1 MAAHTGEQNPVR
13 LPHDPL
19 AEGQFLKHPF
29 RLVHRGAVVEHLV
42 DVFLAL
48 GDDASCPASNSALR
62 CGMESSPEWRA
73 RSTIDGTAPTFNV
86 NSGGNAVREGDD
98 WAPWF
103 RELARKIA
111 DGGEQYLIDRAKEV
125 AWKGN
130 ADESRTYGL
139 LRYGDD
145 NIDPLSFFYTLG
157 SRSRSGE
164 SRKPLY
170 ASVAEAFDMT
180 RGPAFGH
187 RFILPTPTPQNTL
200 FHNAGEGDP
209 PLLWDLFREA
219 VRGIESVTPDHFERV
234 LEIRGVGTRKLTQ
247 ALFLVNPE
255 DFLSFDD
262 QTKPLEPFDSI
273 SLPINWQ
280 GYRISWADYRKW
292 IDEVRAS
299 FPGCWLCEANLLAWL
314 LYSGRFSVQANNY
327 FQVSTNVFDDDTD
340 RWDEFDTNHCVY
352 TGGPGQERT
361 YPLAE
366 PKPGDVI
373 LGRFGLT
380 EGRGIGVV
388 HQNDY
393 QDGFEVDRRL
403 HVVWL
408 NKTPA
413 ALSGRTPMIGFSRA
427 GEATV
432 AAFRQASEYA
442 PTFDLFERLRD
453 RAAAHEG
460 PSPDV
465 DPANAKP
472 SPGSAEEVASPPS
485 RKAEPMPPF
494 NRILFGPP
502 GTGKTWRAAT
512 LAVSIVD
519 GKSERK
525 EVDRNQFDDLRFD
538 LRSGHGQI
546 SMVTFHQNFA
556 YEDFIE
562 GIRPVLKNGRLAY
575 KLRAGIFRRIAKAA
589 KKNPDKRFV
598 LIIDEI
604 NRGNIAKIFG
614 ELITLIEDSR
624 RVGQPDATWIT
635 LPYSGTTFGVP
646 DNLYIVGTMN
656 TADRSIQL
664 LDTALR
670 RRFTFIEAMPN
681 PKHRLISKDIDGVDC
696 QEMLAAM
703 NERIAALLD
712 REHQIGHTY
721 LLEVEEI
728 RKLSDTFRNR
738 MLPLLQ
744 EYFFDDWAKIRVVL
758 GNNAFVTGK
767 KVDVR
772 SAGRESMD
780 EDRFVYERLP
790 DDDPRWEDPGEY
802 RKIYDGE
809 ISREQ
814 EDA

>member
-1 MAAHTGEQNPVR
+1 M
-13 LPHDPL
+13 
-19 AEGQFLKHPF
+19 
-29 RLVHRGAVVEHLV
+29 
-42 DVFLAL
+42 
-48 GDDASCPASNSALR
+48 
-62 CGMESSPEWRA
+62 
-73 RSTIDGTAPTFNV
+73 
-86 NSGGNAVREGDD
+86 RETDD

-111 DGGEQYLIDRAKEV
+111 DGGEQYLIERAKEV
-125 AWKGN
+125 AWRGD
-130 ADESRTYGL
+130 AEESRPYGL

-180 RGPAFGH
+180 RGPAFDH

-219 VRGIESVTPDHFERV
+219 VRGIESVTPDHFERA

-273 SLPINWQ
+273 SLPTDWQ
-280 GYRISWADYRKW
+280 GYRIRWADYRKW
-292 IDEVRAS
+292 IDEVGGS

-314 LYSGRFSVQANNY
+314 LYSGELSVQASNW
-327 FQVSTNVFDDDTD
+327 FQVSTNVFNDGTD
-340 RWDEFDTNHCVY
+340 RWNEFDSNHCVY
-352 TGGPGQERT
+352 TGGPGQEKR
-361 YPLAE
+361 YPLDE

-373 LGRFGLT
+373 LVRFGQT
-380 EGRGIGVV
+380 AGRGIGVV
-388 HQNDY
+388 HRNDY
-393 QDGFEVDRRL
+393 QDGFEEDRRL

-408 NKTPA
+408 NKTTT
-413 ALSGRTPMIGFSRA
+413 ALAGRTPMIGFSHA
-427 GEATV
+427 KESTV
-432 AAFRQASEYA
+432 DAFRNTPEYA
-442 PTFDLFERLRD
+442 PTFALLDRLSD
-453 RAAAHEG
+453 RARPHEG

-465 DPANAKP
+465 SPANAEP
-472 SPGSAEEVASPPS
+472 SPGSAEETASPTN

-512 LAVSIVD
+512 LAVSIVNGED
-519 GKSERK
+519 ESEDI
-525 EVDRNQFDDLRFD
+525 DRNRFHQLRFD
-538 LRSGHGQI
+538 PRSGDGQVA
-546 SMVTFHQNFA
+546 MVTFHQNFA

-562 GIRPVLKNGRLAY
+562 GIRPVLRKGGLAY
-575 KLRAGIFRRIAKAA
+575 KLRSGMFKRIAKAA
-589 KKNPDKRFV
+589 KKSPDKRFV

-624 RVGQPDATWIT
+624 RLGQPDATQVT
-635 LPYSGTTFGVP
+635 LPYSRKAFGVP

-670 RRFTFIEAMPN
+670 RRFTFIEAMPD
-681 PKHRLISKDIDGVDC
+681 PRHRLISGDAGGVDC
-696 QEMLAAM
+696 REMLAAM

-721 LLEVEEI
+721 LLEVDDI

-738 MLPLLQ
+738 IFPLLQ
-744 EYFFDDWAKIRVVL
+744 EYFFDDWAKIRMVL
-758 GNNAFVTGK
+758 GNNAFITEK
-767 KVDVR
+767 EVDVR
-772 SAGRESMD
+772 SEERERVD
-780 EDRFVYERLP
+780 EDRAIYERLP
-790 DDDPRWEDPGEY
+790 GDDRRWEDPGEY
-802 RKIYDGE
+802 RRIYGGE
-809 ISREQ
+809 TGGEPEKP

>member
-1 MAAHTGEQNPVR
+1 MTETN
-13 LPHDPL
+13 
-19 AEGQFLKHPF
+19 
-29 RLVHRGAVVEHLV
+29 
-42 DVFLAL
+42 
-48 GDDASCPASNSALR
+48 
-62 CGMESSPEWRA
+62 
-73 RSTIDGTAPTFNV
+73 
-86 NSGGNAVREGDD
+86 D

-103 RELARKIA
+103 RELARTIA
-111 DGGEQYLIDRAKEV
+111 DGGEQYLIERAKEV
-125 AWKGN
+125 AWRGD
-130 ADESRTYGL
+130 AEGSRSYGL

-164 SRKPLY
+164 SREPLY
-170 ASVAEAFDMT
+170 ASVAEAFGMT
-180 RGPAFGH
+180 RGPAFNH

-219 VRGIESVTPDHFERV
+219 VRGIESVTPDHFERAF
-234 LEIRGVGTRKLTQ
+234 EIRGVGTRKLTQ

-273 SLPINWQ
+273 SLPTNWQ
-280 GYRISWADYRKW
+280 GYRIRWADYRKW
-292 IDEVRAS
+292 IDELEAS

-314 LYSGRFSVQANNY
+314 LYSDELSVQASNW
-327 FQVSTNVFDDDTD
+327 FQVSTNVFNDDTD
-340 RWDEFDTNHCVY
+340 RWDEFDSNHCVY
-352 TGGPGQERT
+352 TGGPGQEKK
-361 YPLAE
+361 YPLDE

-373 LGRFGLT
+373 LVRFGKT

-388 HQNDY
+388 HRNDY
-393 QDGFEVDRRL
+393 EDGFEEDRRL

-408 NKTPA
+408 NKTTA
-413 ALSGRTPMIGFSRA
+413 VLSGHTPMMGFSHA
-427 GEATV
+427 GESTV
-432 AAFRQASEYA
+432 DAFRNTPEYA
-442 PTFDLFERLRD
+442 PTFALLDRLSD
-453 RAAAHEG
+453 RARPHEG

-465 DPANAKP
+465 SPANAEP
-472 SPGSAEEVASPPS
+472 SPGSAEETASPTS

-519 GKSERK
+519 GEDESED
-525 EVDRNQFDDLRFD
+525 VDRNRFHQLRFD
-538 LRSGHGQI
+538 PRSGDGQVA
-546 SMVTFHQNFA
+546 MVTFHQNFA

-562 GIRPVLKNGRLAY
+562 GIRPVLRKGGLAY
-575 KLRAGIFRRIAKAA
+575 KLRSGMFKRIARAA
-589 KKNPDKRFV
+589 KKSPDKRFV

-624 RVGQPDATWIT
+624 RLGQPDATQVT
-635 LPYSGTTFGVP
+635 LPYSRKAFGVP
-646 DNLYIVGTMN
+646 DNLYVVGTMN

-670 RRFTFIEAMPN
+670 RRFTFIEVMPD
-681 PKHRLISKDIDGVDC
+681 PRHRLISGDAGGVDC

-721 LLEVEEI
+721 LLEVDDT

-738 MLPLLQ
+738 IFPLLQ
-744 EYFFDDWAKIRVVL
+744 EYFFDDWAKIRMVL
-758 GNNAFVTGK
+758 GNNAFITEK
-767 KVDVR
+767 EVDIR
-772 SAGRESMD
+772 FEERERMD
-780 EDRFVYERLP
+780 EDRAIYERLP
-790 DDDPRWEDPGEY
+790 DDDRRWEDPGEY
-802 RKIYDGE
+802 RRIYGGE
-809 ISREQ
+809 TGGEPEKP

>member
-1 MAAHTGEQNPVR
+1 M
-13 LPHDPL
+13 
-19 AEGQFLKHPF
+19 
-29 RLVHRGAVVEHLV
+29 
-42 DVFLAL
+42 
-48 GDDASCPASNSALR
+48 
-62 CGMESSPEWRA
+62 
-73 RSTIDGTAPTFNV
+73 
-86 NSGGNAVREGDD
+86 RETNE

-103 RELARKIA
+103 RELARKID
-111 DGGEQYLIDRAKEV
+111 DGGERYLIDKAKEV
-125 AWKGN
+125 AWRDDDG
-130 ADESRTYGL
+130 ESSSQTFPL
-139 LRYGDD
+139 LRYRDE
-145 NIDPLSFFYTLG
+145 NIDPLSFFYTLA
-157 SRSRSGE
+157 SRSGE
-164 SRKPLY
+164 KFSKRRKPLY
-170 ASVAEAFDMT
+170 ASVTEAFSMS
-180 RGPAFGH
+180 RMPAFNH

-209 PLLWDLFREA
+209 PLLWKLFREA
-219 VRGIESVTPDHFERV
+219 VRGIGSITPDHFERA
-234 LEIRGVGTRKLTQ
+234 LELHGVGTRKLTE

-262 QTKPLEPFDSI
+262 HLKPLEPFDSI
-273 SLPINWQ
+273 FLPTNWQ
-280 GYRISWADYRKW
+280 GYRIRWADYRKW

-314 LYSGRFSVQANNY
+314 LHSDEFSVEASNW
-327 FQVSTNVFDDDTD
+327 FQVSTNVFNDDTD
-340 RWDEFDTNHCVY
+340 RWEEFESNNCVY
-352 TGGPGQERT
+352 TGGSGHKKT
-361 YPLAE
+361 YPIDK
-366 PKPGDVI
+366 PKTGDIV
-373 LGRFGLT
+373 LVRFGRS

-388 HQNDY
+388 HRNEY
-393 QDGFEVDRRL
+393 VDGFREDRRL

-408 NKTPA
+408 NKMPA
-413 ALSGRTPMIGFSRA
+413 ELSGSTAMLGFAHA
-427 GEATV
+427 GKSTIDAYRNAT
-432 AAFRQASEYA
+432 EYA
-442 PTFDLFERLRD
+442 STFELLKRLGYRED
-453 RAAAHEG
+453 TE
-460 PSPDV
+460 S
-465 DPANAKP
+465 
-472 SPGSAEEVASPPS
+472 S
-485 RKAEPMPPF
+485 RTRKVEPIPPF

-519 GKSERK
+519 GEAERE
-525 EVDRNQFDDLRFD
+525 EVDPDQFNDLWFD

-546 SMVTFHQNFA
+546 VMVTFHQNFA

-575 KLRAGIFRRIAKAA
+575 KLRAGMFRRIAKAA

-624 RVGQPDATWIT
+624 RVGQPHETWVT
-635 LPYSGTTFGVP
+635 LPYSGKTFGVP

-681 PKHRLISKDIDGVDC
+681 PKHRLISKDIGGVDC

-721 LLEVEEI
+721 LLEVDEM

-758 GNNAFVTGK
+758 GHNAFVTGT
-767 KVDVR
+767 KVNIR
-772 SAGRESMD
+772 SADRESMD
-780 EDRFVYERLP
+780 EERFVYERLP
-790 DDDPRWEDPGEY
+790 DDDRRWEDPGEY
-802 RKIYDGE
+802 RKIYGGE
-809 ISREQ
+809 ISREP
-814 EDA
+814 ANA

>member
-1 MAAHTGEQNPVR
+1 M
-13 LPHDPL
+13 
-19 AEGQFLKHPF
+19 
-29 RLVHRGAVVEHLV
+29 
-42 DVFLAL
+42 
-48 GDDASCPASNSALR
+48 
-62 CGMESSPEWRA
+62 
-73 RSTIDGTAPTFNV
+73 
-86 NSGGNAVREGDD
+86 REGDD

-125 AWKGN
+125 AWKGG
-130 ADESRTYGL
+130 AEESRPYGL

-180 RGPAFGH
+180 RGPAFDH
-187 RFILPTPTPQNTL
+187 RFVLPTPTPQNTL
-200 FHNAGEGDP
+200 FHAAGEGDP

-219 VRGIESVTPDHFERV
+219 VHGTGSVTPAHFERA
-234 LEIRGVGTRKLTQ
+234 LELHGVGTRKLTQ

-262 QTKPLEPFDSI
+262 QMKPLEPFDSI
-273 SLPINWQ
+273 SLPTNWS
-280 GYRISWADYRKW
+280 GHRISWMDYRTW
-292 IDEVRAS
+292 IDEVRTS

-314 LYSGRFSVQANNY
+314 LDPKNPNGFPVVASNC
-327 FQVSTNVFDDDTD
+327 FQVSTNVFNDDTD
-340 RWDEFDTNHCVY
+340 RWDEFDSNHCIY

-366 PKPGDVI
+366 PKLGDVI
-373 LGRFGLT
+373 LVRFGLT
-380 EGRGIGVV
+380 DGRGIGVV
-388 HQNDY
+388 HRNDY
-393 QDGFEVDRRL
+393 QDGFEEDRRL

-408 NKTPA
+408 NKTHA
-413 ALSGRTPMIGFSRA
+413 ALSRRTPMIGFSRA

-442 PTFDLFERLRD
+442 PTFDLLERLRD

-460 PSPDV
+460 PSPDI
-465 DPANAKP
+465 DPANAES
-472 SPGSAEEVASPPS
+472 SPGSAEETASPTG
-485 RKAEPMPPF
+485 RKAEPLPPF

-502 GTGKTWRAAT
+502 GTGKTWRAAA

-519 GKSERK
+519 GEDESEDI
-525 EVDRNQFDDLRFD
+525 DRNRFHQLRFD
-538 LRSGHGQI
+538 PRSGDGQVA
-546 SMVTFHQNFA
+546 MVTFHQNIA

-562 GIRPVLKNGRLAY
+562 GIRPVLRKSGLAY
-575 KLRAGIFRRIAKAA
+575 KLRSGMFKRIAKAA
-589 KKNPDKRFV
+589 KKSPDKRFV
-598 LIIDEI
+598 LIVDEI

-624 RVGQPDATWIT
+624 RLGQSDATQVT
-635 LPYSGTTFGVP
+635 LPYSRKTFGVP

-670 RRFTFIEAMPN
+670 RRFTFIEAMPD
-681 PKHRLISKDIDGVDC
+681 PRHRLISGDAGGVDC
-696 QEMLAAM
+696 REMLAAM

-721 LLEVEEI
+721 LLKVDDI

-738 MLPLLQ
+738 IFPLLQ

-758 GNNAFVTGK
+758 GNNAFVMGK
-767 KVDVR
+767 KVDIR
-772 SAGRESMD
+772 SADRESMD

-790 DDDPRWEDPGEY
+790 DDDRRWEAPEEY
-802 RKIYDGE
+802 RKIYGGE
-809 ISREQ
+809 SSGEP

>member
-1 MAAHTGEQNPVR
+1 M
-13 LPHDPL
+13 
-19 AEGQFLKHPF
+19 
-29 RLVHRGAVVEHLV
+29 
-42 DVFLAL
+42 
-48 GDDASCPASNSALR
+48 
-62 CGMESSPEWRA
+62 
-73 RSTIDGTAPTFNV
+73 
-86 NSGGNAVREGDD
+86 RETDD

-103 RELARKIA
+103 RELARTIA
-111 DGGEQYLIDRAKEV
+111 DGGEQYLIERAKEV
-125 AWKGN
+125 AWRGD
-130 ADESRTYGL
+130 ADESRPYGL

-180 RGPAFGH
+180 RGPAFDH

-219 VRGIESVTPDHFERV
+219 VRGIESVTPDHFGRA
-234 LEIRGVGTRKLTQ
+234 LDIRGVGTRKLTQ

-273 SLPINWQ
+273 SLPTNWQ
-280 GYRISWADYRKW
+280 GYRIRWADYRKW
-292 IDEVRAS
+292 IDEVGAS

-314 LYSGRFSVQANNY
+314 LYSGELSVKASNW
-327 FQVSTNVFDDDTD
+327 FQVSTNVFNDDTD
-340 RWDEFDTNHCVY
+340 RWDEFDSNHCVY
-352 TGGPGQERT
+352 TGGPGQKIK
-361 YPLAE
+361 YPLDE

-373 LGRFGLT
+373 LVRFGLT

-388 HQNDY
+388 HRNDY
-393 QDGFEVDRRL
+393 QDGFEEDRRL

-413 ALSGRTPMIGFSRA
+413 TLSGNTPRFGFSHA
-427 GEATV
+427 EESTV
-432 AAFRQASEYA
+432 DAFRNTTEYA
-442 PTFDLFERLRD
+442 PTFALLDRLSD
-453 RAAAHEG
+453 RVPPHEG
-460 PSPDV
+460 PSPT
-465 DPANAKP
+465 
-472 SPGSAEEVASPPS
+472 S

-512 LAVSIVD
+512 LAVSIID
-519 GKSERK
+519 GEAER
-525 EVDRNQFDDLRFD
+525 EGIDRDRHHQLRFD
-538 LRSGHGQI
+538 PRSGDGQVA
-546 SMVTFHQNFA
+546 MVTFHQNIA

-562 GIRPVLKNGRLAY
+562 GIRPVLRKGGGLAY
-575 KLRAGIFRRIAKAA
+575 KLRSGMFKRIAKAA
-589 KKNPDKRFV
+589 KKSPDKRFV

-624 RVGQPDATWIT
+624 RLGQPNATQVT
-635 LPYSGTTFGVP
+635 LPYSRKAFGVP

-670 RRFTFIEAMPN
+670 RRFTFIEVMPD
-681 PKHRLISKDIDGVDC
+681 PRHRLISGDAGGVDC
-696 QEMLAAM
+696 REMLAAM

-721 LLEVEEI
+721 LLEVDDTL
-728 RKLSDTFRNR
+728 KLSDTFRNR
-738 MLPLLQ
+738 IFPLLQ
-744 EYFFDDWAKIRVVL
+744 EYFFDDWAKIRMVL
-758 GNNAFVTGK
+758 GNNAFVTEK
-767 KVDVR
+767 KVDIR
-772 SAGRESMD
+772 STDRESMD

-790 DDDPRWEDPGEY
+790 DDDRRWEDPREY
-802 RKIYDGE
+802 RRIYGGE
-809 ISREQ
+809 TGGEPEQ
-814 EDA
+814 PEDA